1 MSRRKRTIKQI
12 STTPRPTH
20 QPIHQQINLF
30 STTAAHISNN
40 RPVDS
45 TLSRPNTRAYTT
57 SLADPI
63 RLIDHSKSLSAIQSV
78 SSADISNHS
87 KSTVNHFKP
96 TAVPFDWQQPSRS
109 IFTPRQNEAD
119 WVICHP
125 IVLSRSNSQ
134 TVDQL
139 PTMEHLSNRTDDLDL
154 SDGGRRETK
163 APDQE
168 QPKPT

>member
-1 MSRRKRTIKQI
+1 MSRRKRTNKQI

-20 QPIHQQINLF
+20 QPIHQPISLF
-30 STTAAHISNN
+30 STTEAHISNN
-40 RPVDS
+40 RPIDS
-45 TLSRPNTRAYTT
+45 TLPRPNTRAHTKN
-57 SLADPI
+57 LADPI
-63 RLIDHSKSLSAIQSV
+63 QSIYHSKSISAIQSV

-87 KSTVNHFKP
+87 NLTANHSTNKP
-96 TAVPFDWQQPSRS
+96 TAFSWQQPSRS

-125 IVLSRSNSQ
+125 IVISRSNSQ
-134 TVDQL
+134 AIDPL

-163 APDQE
+163 ALDQE
-168 QPKPT
+168 QPRPT